1 MCVCG
6 YVRVCVSAVLI
17 NHIFRTRKIGA
28 TTINRSQTLILC
40 STQRD
45 DSFIHAF
52 VYAYAR
58 AFHGNVFLE
67 AGART
72 KLPDGLRRGEKK
84 KDSEGRAILN
94 NNCINNEG
102 IILPIII
109 L

>member
-1 MCVCG
+1 M
-6 YVRVCVSAVLI
+6 RVCVSAVLI

-40 STQRD
+40 STQQRD

-52 VYAYAR
+52 VHTYAR

-72 KLPDGLRRGEKK
+72 KLSDGLRREERKKRIAKGE
-84 KDSEGRAILN
+84 RY
-94 NNCINNEG
+94 
-102 IILPIII
+102 
-109 L
+109 